1 MNGTRN
7 SNRSMDHVTRGPG
20 SENNSMRFFVSRH
33 LVPPPPPPSSSNTAT
48 SRPILDSLIWT
59 TSGSTSAA
67 SPATTYGVSS
77 NNNNNNSSPSST
89 SSNNTMMSQGNNSTA
104 QPVINGSSKTRIDY
118 HSMFIPGSSTNQRKM
133 TSGSHRPVVGTS
145 TGTQAGGHLLQAPR
159 DRKPL
164 SPEYEIPSVSS
175 RASSSCGPFSD
186 PHHQRMIQQQK
197 QLASSHLNNQQESKC
212 VNSSYN
218 VNYGLQDEDRDLLG
232 DEIIGHNPNQLVGQ
246 TLNVITTTNSDGSR
260 VADLMMATPEAA
272 RSGSDLSRLSPSS
285 NSMNHD
291 VIMIGSDHES
301 SPEHE
306 CKSNQSESHIYSH
319 IYDPSSCS
327 CPSCDRL
334 TNTSSRTK
342 IMYPTTSHTSHLCH
356 DLTSSSVLR
365 TGFGVGRHNQPMLT
379 LPSSNYHDKLNKKKG
394 KKGGNNRQTQQ
405 NISLATLH
413 KLNSMKTSSPD
424 FLSHH
429 NLPPPYL
436 QGLDHHLSHLN
447 PYATTYNLPSIS
459 PIVIE
464 YAKDRRKKCLVLSAA
479 LALLVLL
486 ILLLVTSFVVFIISS
501 YQSYY
506 SANAV
511 AATFTGTS
519 TALPPS
525 FLDTSPSSSFNERGN
540 TINNVSSFE
549 DPYRAS
555 IPNHQTDPST
565 VSPSTTE
572 PAQVSSTMAFNEPP
586 NPVPVDQVPPVIMS
600 HYDDERE
607 EELNCREG
615 EEWKCRD
622 GLCVP
627 KDKRCDGHFNCFDHS
642 DEFDCDPCPMFDGYF
657 HCGNNTSCLPPS
669 KKCDGVYNCWDGAD
683 EHGCDSYVHDGYT
696 TWIKE
701 FQVCIKFLEQ
711 ANGRKLWSFL
721 SSVSRKE
728 KSLIVERLEK

>member
-1 MNGTRN
+1 MTRQ
-7 SNRSMDHVTRGPG
+7 SG

-33 LVPPPPPPSSSNTAT
+33 LIPPPPPPSSSTSSS

-67 SPATTYGVSS
+67 ATYGISPVS

-89 SSNNTMMSQGNNSTA
+89 SSNNATMMSQANNSSA

-118 HSMFIPGSSTNQRKM
+118 HSMFIPSSGNNHQRKM
-133 TSGSHRPVVGTS
+133 MVPNRPTTGAGTTS

-175 RASSSCGPFSD
+175 RASSSCGPFGGGD
-186 PHHQRMIQQQK
+186 PLHQRMNQQQQ
-197 QLASSHLNNQQESKC
+197 QLASSHLNKQQESKC

-218 VNYGLQDEDRDLLG
+218 VNYGLNHQDEDRDLLG
-232 DEIIGHNPNQLVGQ
+232 DEIIGHNHIGQ
-246 TLNVITTTNSDGSR
+246 PLNVMTTTSGVNGDGSSR
-260 VADLMMATPEAA
+260 VAVDLMMATPEAA

-334 TNTSSRTK
+334 NNASSRTK
-342 IMYPTTSHTSHLCH
+342 IMYPTTSHHTSHHLQQLSH

-365 TGFGVGRHNQPMLT
+365 STNTGFGAGGRHNQPVLT
-379 LPSSNYHDKLNKKKG
+379 LPSFHHDKLNKKKG
-394 KKGGNNRQTQQ
+394 KKSGNKQTQH

-413 KLNSMKTSSPD
+413 KLNNLKSSSPD

-436 QGLDHHLSHLN
+436 QGLGDANHHLSHLN
-447 PYATTYNLPSIS
+447 PYSTTYNLPSIS

-519 TALPPS
+519 TQLPPPFPGS
-525 FLDTSPSSSFNERGN
+525 LDPSSPSSTYSPYSDGP
-540 TINNVSSFE
+540 INNDF
-549 DPYRAS
+549 DPSPSADPNRFL
-555 IPNHQTDPST
+555 IPNHQPDPST
-565 VSPSTTE
+565 VSPSTTQ
-572 PAQVSSTMAFNEPP
+572 PAQVSSSSTMVFNEPP
-586 NPVPVDQVPPVIMS
+586 NPVAVLPSEDPQLLPAL
-600 HYDDERE
+600 HEDD
-607 EELNCREG
+607 CEG
-615 EEWKCRD
+615 GEFKCGD
-622 GLCVP
+622 GLCLP

-642 DEFDCDPCPMFDGYF
+642 DEHDCDPCPTFDGYF

-683 EHGCDSYVHDGYT
+683 EHGCDSYVHDGYS
-696 TWIKE
+696 I
-701 FQVCIKFLEQ
+701 
-711 ANGRKLWSFL
+711 
-721 SSVSRKE
+721 
-728 KSLIVERLEK
+728 

>member
-1 MNGTRN
+1 MMSQMNN
-7 SNRSMDHVTRGPG
+7 
-20 SENNSMRFFVSRH
+20 
-33 LVPPPPPPSSSNTAT
+33 
-48 SRPILDSLIWT
+48 
-59 TSGSTSAA
+59 
-67 SPATTYGVSS
+67 
-77 NNNNNNSSPSST
+77 ST
-89 SSNNTMMSQGNNSTA
+89 SSA

-118 HSMFIPGSSTNQRKM
+118 HSMFIPGNLNNQRKFI
-133 TSGSHRPVVGTS
+133 SNRPGGLLGGTS
-145 TGTQAGGHLLQAPR
+145 TGTQAGGPSLQAPR

-175 RASSSCGPFSD
+175 RASSSCGPFNDAS
-186 PHHQRMIQQQK
+186 HRITQKQQQ
-197 QLASSHLNNQQESKC
+197 QLASSNLNNQQDTKC

-218 VNYGLQDEDRDLLG
+218 VNYGVQDEDRDLLG
-232 DEIIGHNPNQLVGQ
+232 DEIIVGQHNPHNNQVGQ
-246 TLNVITTTNSDGSR
+246 SLNVMTTNIGSSR
-260 VADLMMATPEAA
+260 VTDLMMATPEAT

-334 TNTSSRTK
+334 NNTSSRTK
-342 IMYPTTSHTSHLCH
+342 IMYPTSSNISHLCH

-365 TGFGVGRHNQPMLT
+365 TGFGAGRHHQPVLT
-379 LPSSNYHDKLNKKKG
+379 LPSYHDKLSSNKKKG
-394 KKGGNNRQTQQ
+394 KKGGNNRQQTQH

-413 KLNSMKTSSPD
+413 KLNNLKSSSPD

-436 QGLDHHLSHLN
+436 QGLDHHLNHLN
-447 PYATTYNLPSIS
+447 NPYSTTYNLPSIS

-519 TALPPS
+519 TQLPPYLGTSSIPS
-525 FLDTSPSSSFNERGN
+525 FIERS
-540 TINNVSSFE
+540 INNVST
-549 DPYRAS
+549 DPD
-555 IPNHQTDPST
+555 PNRFLDPKHQPDPST
-565 VSPSTTE
+565 VSPSPTE
-572 PAQVSSTMAFNEPP
+572 PAQVSSTMAFNEQP
-586 NPVPVDQVPPVIMS
+586 NPVPVDQTPPVVLS
-600 HYDDERE
+600 HYDEGE
-607 EELNCREG
+607 EQDCRDG

-642 DEFDCDPCPMFDGYF
+642 DEYDCDPCPTFDGYF
-657 HCGNNTSCLPPS
+657 HCGNNTACLPPS

-683 EHGCDSYVHDGYT
+683 EHGCDSYVHDGYST
-696 TWIKE
+696 
-701 FQVCIKFLEQ
+701 
-711 ANGRKLWSFL
+711 
-721 SSVSRKE
+721 
-728 KSLIVERLEK
+728 